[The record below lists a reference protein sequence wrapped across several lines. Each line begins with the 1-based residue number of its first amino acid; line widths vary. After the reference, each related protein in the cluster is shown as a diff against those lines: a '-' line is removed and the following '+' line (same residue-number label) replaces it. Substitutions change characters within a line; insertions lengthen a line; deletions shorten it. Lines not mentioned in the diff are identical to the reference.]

1 MKRKPYKV
9 VLRGE
14 DKEYLQEVCGYFTW
28 LNGLRVFIYYDR
40 KYRMWYVIDLDTGLA
55 FAKGESMAKAKIDAF
70 AMMDKFKKLK
80 LKEEYK
86 QKRFLYQSLLKET
99 NENS

>member
-1 MKRKPYKV
+1 
-9 VLRGE
+9 
-14 DKEYLQEVCGYFTW
+14 
-28 LNGLRVFIYYDR
+28 
-40 KYRMWYVIDLDTGLA
+40 
-55 FAKGESMAKAKIDAF
+55 MAKAKIDAF

-86 QKRFLYQSLLKET
+86 QKRFLYQRLLKET